1 MKRCVC
7 VCVCMFFLATALF
20 IKLLT
25 FWNFT
30 ADFRDDCICLLY
42 HLFRNF
48 LVGVSCE
55 FCDF

>member
-7 VCVCMFFLATALF
+7 VCVCVFFLATTVF
-20 IKLLT
+20 IKLLK

-30 ADFRDDCICLLY
+30 ADFRGDAICLHYL
-42 HLFRNF
+42 LFQNF